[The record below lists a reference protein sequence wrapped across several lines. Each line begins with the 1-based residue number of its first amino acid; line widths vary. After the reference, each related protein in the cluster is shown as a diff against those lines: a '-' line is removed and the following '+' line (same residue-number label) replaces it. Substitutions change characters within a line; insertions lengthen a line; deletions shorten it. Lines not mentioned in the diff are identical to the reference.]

1 MPSKKS
7 PKDQRF
13 LAIFSEVNSSPQLLA
28 ILLEAKQSGFLVSAL
43 VFCQEGNSLL
53 ENLSRHG
60 IFAQQV
66 KPRRKLHSGG
76 LFFTVGRN
84 IFRRRPDIVFT
95 SGIYA
100 NVIGLT
106 ISYLLRIDRRIFIR
120 HHSNYHSRSGNHF
133 GTFVDRF
140 CSFLATEMVAVS
152 KLVQR
157 ILLEVEKVPKA
168 KVRLIHNGIDL
179 SLFKL
184 KNMTS
189 PTIFDAKP
197 NVEFKIGLVSRITSL
212 KGIEY
217 AASAFAKL
225 HNEFPF
231 AKFTVVG
238 KFADSFSDV
247 KKILSELPVSNYQ
260 LLESVPSIPKFL
272 SELDVFVHVPIGP
285 EDESFGLV
293 YIEAL
298 AMNVNCIFT
307 ISGVL
312 NELPELEKYVSV
324 VDYKSSDG
332 IYRCLYNL
340 ISKEV
345 GPKPAVPDTWL
356 NQFDL
361 EEMAKSY
368 VQMFVS
374 QKKLNE

>member
-1 MPSKKS
+1 
-7 PKDQRF
+7 
-13 LAIFSEVNSSPQLLA
+13 LLA
-28 ILLEAKQSGFLVSAL
+28 IILEAKRSGLLVSVL

-53 ENLSRHG
+53 ENLLRHG

-66 KPRRKLHSGG
+66 KPRRKFHSGR
-76 LFFTVGRN
+76 LFITVGRN
-84 IFRRRPDIVFT
+84 ILRRRPDIVFT

-100 NVIGLT
+100 NVVGLT
-106 ISYLLRIDRRIFIR
+106 ISYILRIDRRIFIR

-133 GTFVDRF
+133 GTVVDRL
-140 CSFLATEMVAVS
+140 CNFLATEIVAVS

-157 ILLEVEKVPKA
+157 ILVEVEQVPKA
-168 KVRLIHNGIDL
+168 KVCLIHNGIDL

-184 KNMTS
+184 NNRIQT
-189 PTIFDAKP
+189 TIFDARL
-197 NVEFKIGLVSRITSL
+197 NGEFRIGLVSRITSL

-225 HNEFPF
+225 HKEFPF

-238 KFADSFSDV
+238 KFADAFIEV
-247 KKILSELPVSNYQ
+247 KKILNELPVSSYQ

-293 YIEAL
+293 YLEAL

-312 NELPELEKYVSV
+312 NELPDLEKYVSI

-332 IYRCLYNL
+332 IYKCLYNL
-340 ISKEV
+340 ISYEV
-345 GPKPAVPDTWL
+345 GPNPSVPDVWL

-361 EEMAKSY
+361 EKMAKSY
-368 VQMFVS
+368 GQLFIS